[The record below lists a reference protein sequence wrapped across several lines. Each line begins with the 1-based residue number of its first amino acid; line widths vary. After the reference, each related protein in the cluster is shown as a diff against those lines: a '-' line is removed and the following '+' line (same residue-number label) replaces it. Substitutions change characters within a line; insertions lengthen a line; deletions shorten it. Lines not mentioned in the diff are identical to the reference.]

1 MDLDNATVGTVPA
14 EVTKEHAIKAM
25 AGVEKSV
32 EETDAG
38 NKGNTA
44 GFPEGSTSRK
54 KRATQ
59 KSADNCRQSALKK
72 HRTILRAVD
81 KFRLGC
87 VLGMERCIG
96 CASS

>member
-54 KRATQ
+54 KRLLKRQ
-59 KSADNCRQSALKK
+59 PILADNLPLRNIGQS
-72 HRTILRAVD
+72 
-81 KFRLGC
+81 
-87 VLGMERCIG
+87 
-96 CASS
+96 